1 MVCGIASAYN
11 FGSTANSAVDYARKK
26 NRPGEY
32 LLNLGVPAL
41 MMPAIFVGTL
51 LPFILP
57 ALKMAA
63 MFSGFINHAALIA
76 ALMYTAKNAAI
87 QVEAHKHLF
96 YNHRA
101 STS

>member
-1 MVCGIASAYN
+1 MFFFA
-11 FGSTANSAVDYARKK
+11 ANAVGYARKK

-41 MMPAIFVGTL
+41 MMPAILVGTV

-63 MFSGFINHAALIA
+63 LFSGFINNIALVA

-87 QVEAHKHLF
+87 QVEANKQWY
-96 YNHRA
+96 YNHR
-101 STS
+101 STL